1 MSILVDKNT
10 RLIVQGITG
19 RQGSFHAR
27 RMKQDGTNIV
37 AGVVPGKAGQDFEGI
52 EIFDTVLEAKL
63 TKGAN
68 ASIIFVPPKLASTS
82 IRDAIDAGIEV
93 VVCITDGVPI
103 HEMMDI
109 KQRLKEEKTRLI
121 GPNTPGLITP
131 GETKLGIM
139 AGHIFKKGSI
149 GIVTRSGSLTYEISY
164 ELTHAGLGQ
173 STVVGLGGDYIK
185 GTDFIDILP
194 LFEAD
199 PDTHLIVM
207 IGEIGG
213 TDEERTAEYI
223 RARCSKPVIA
233 YLAGKSS
240 PPGQKMGHAGAIISQ
255 GKGTFQS
262 KIEAFKSAN
271 IPVANY
277 PIEVKDIAL
286 DLLKQKQ
293 LRAKGE

>member
-1 MSILVDKNT
+1 MSILVDKDT

-19 RQGSFHAR
+19 RQGSFHAC

-52 EIFDTVLEAKL
+52 QIFDTVLEAKL
-63 TKGAN
+63 TQGAN
-68 ASIIFVPPKLASTS
+68 ASIIFVPPKIASAS
-82 IRDAIDAGIEV
+82 IREAIDAGIEV

-139 AGHIFKKGSI
+139 AGYIFKKGSI

-199 PDTHLIVM
+199 PDTNLIVM

-223 RARCSKPVIA
+223 KKNCSKPVIA
-233 YLAGKSS
+233 YIAGKSS
-240 PPGQKMGHAGAIISQ
+240 PSGQKMGHAGAIISQ

-262 KIEAFKSAN
+262 KIEAFKNAN

-293 LRAKGE
+293 LGAKGE